1 MIGLVIHIR
10 CNLEVE
16 MEDLPL
22 ICDCGCKETE
32 ERNVYKDDINGI
44 FTTVEYDEYCKG
56 CGKYLGHYSYGH
68 WEY

>member
-1 MIGLVIHIR
+1 
-10 CNLEVE
+10 

-22 ICDCGCKETE
+22 TCDCGCKEIE

-44 FTTVEYDEYCKG
+44 FTTVEYDEYCK